1 MIGAS
6 RVLACVWLATA
17 AGAGGAADAATCG
30 DVQFADT
37 TTVGSSDLVLNGL
50 GVREA
55 TMFNV
60 DVYVAGLY
68 IPEKSVD
75 GAAIIAANQ
84 PWQLLLKFV
93 HDADAADVRDA
104 FQNGFHRVTGGELG
118 SMQDR
123 IARLDA
129 QIVDIKE
136 GDYLSLTYDPVAAST
151 VINLNGM
158 SGSIEGADFANALLR
173 MSVGQDTPN
182 QQLRAGLLGG
192 PCESTQPS
200 GPFGD

>member
-1 MIGAS
+1 MIA
-6 RVLACVWLATA
+6 RLRFLACVCVATTISS
-17 AGAGGAADAATCG
+17 GGSSVAATCG

-68 IPEKSVD
+68 IPQKSVD

-93 HDADAADVRDA
+93 HDADASDVRAA
-104 FQNGFHRVTGGELG
+104 FRNGFERVSGGELG
-118 SMQDR
+118 PLKDR
-123 IARLDA
+123 IETLDA

-136 GDYLSLTYDPVAAST
+136 GDYLSLTYDPMLAST
-151 VINLNGM
+151 VIDLNGM
-158 SGSIEGADFANALLR
+158 SSAPIQGTDFADALLT
-173 MSVGQDTPN
+173 MSVGPNTPN
-182 QQLRAGLLGG
+182 PDLRAGLLGG
-192 PCESTQPS
+192 PCE
-200 GPFGD
+200 